1 MAQPSSLLGDALF
14 DVVLCAK
21 AFGGD
26 YDTTTQVLHTEHDR
40 LPISHSANRVG
51 RNRYGMQES
60 HPDSSRCLE
69 ILSVCSFR
77 SPVTRSYYH
86 VFYVYGTALGG

>member
-1 MAQPSSLLGDALF
+1 MYRRVSITMAQPSSLLGDALF

-51 RNRYGMQES
+51 RNGMVCKS
-60 HPDSSRCLE
+60 HTPDSSRCHGDS
-69 ILSVCSFR
+69 LSVQLS
-77 SPVTRSYYH
+77 
-86 VFYVYGTALGG
+86 